1 MTHNVIRST
10 ISVERFYIHIYMCV
24 MYYLLRWSVFIYTS
38 ICALCTTY
46 FTLFT
51 RVFCTIYNFTTS
63 SITYEEYLVYPYKN
77 KDYECIKRFKDFLET
92 TETSIVSVDESV
104 AERAAK
110 IRAEY
115 TSFRAMDALQLASAC
130 QNNCDVFVTNDKQL
144 RQFKDIKIQLID
156 EL

>member
-1 MTHNVIRST
+1 MIAYKYFIDTAPYIYCLEGDNSLSNKTKEFFKEIY
-10 ISVERFYIHIYMCV
+10 ISN
-24 MYYLLRWSVFIYTS
+24 
-38 ICALCTTY
+38 A
-46 FTLFT
+46 
-51 RVFCTIYNFTTS
+51 NFTTS
-63 SITYEEYLVYPYKN
+63 SITYEEYLVHPYKN
-77 KDYECIKRFKDFLET
+77 KDYDCIKRFKAFLET
-92 TETSIVSVDESV
+92 TETNIVYIDESV

-130 QNNCDVFVTNDKQL
+130 LNNCDVFVTNDKQL

>member
-1 MTHNVIRST
+1 MIDYKYFIDTAPYIYCLEGNNSLSNKTQEFFNEIY
-10 ISVERFYIHIYMCV
+10 ISN
-24 MYYLLRWSVFIYTS
+24 
-38 ICALCTTY
+38 A
-46 FTLFT
+46 
-51 RVFCTIYNFTTS
+51 NFTTS
-63 SITYEEYLVYPYKN
+63 SITYEEYLIHPYKN